1 MNLLLRCPT
10 GRSVRSR
17 CRNLFEGNALLGF
30 RILASAIRS
39 RRNLN
44 RRTARIHHDRF
55 GLTPVR
61 AGIDVKGKRSDKKDR
76 SKKRCQLDQQP
87 ASTCAAEDGLAAS
100 AEDHTHSFLARLKQ
114 DQDDDRH
121 AGEYMYSND
130 ESCQLFFPVIFTDM
144 AASSLSCHNRRK
156 ALSVKA
162 CATYQHTVDIVNP

>member
-1 MNLLLRCPT
+1 MDLLLRCPT

-17 CRNLFEGNALLGF
+17 SRDLFEGDALLGF
-30 RILASAIRS
+30 RILASSIQG
-39 RRNLN
+39 RRNLY
-44 RRTARIHHDRF
+44 RRSIRIHHNRF
-55 GLTPVR
+55 GMTPLR
-61 AGIDVKGKRSDKKDR
+61 TGMDVKDKRSNNKDR
-76 SKKRCQLDQQP
+76 SKKRGQLDQQP
-87 ASTCAAEDGLAAS
+87 ASTCAAEDGLAAA
-100 AEDHTHSFLARLKQ
+100 AEDHPHAFLARLKQ

-162 CATYQHTVDIVNP
+162 CATYQHTINIVNP